1 MFDPSATPVP
11 WVPPEMTGPV
21 VNRRRR
27 IDEAELD
34 AVGRAAWD
42 AGFAE
47 GRAQG
52 LAAAEREGRV
62 RIAAL
67 DERIARLDALLAAT
81 ARPLAVLDA
90 DVERELAELACAIA
104 RQVVRRELRSDP
116 GQVIAAIRDAVG
128 LLPAAVRDV
137 RVALHPDDAA
147 LVRERL
153 GDSGAARAWVLVE
166 DPMITRGGCR
176 VAADNSR
183 VDARVESRVGAVIA
197 NVLGDERTRAE
208 RTEAGT

>member
-1 MFDPSATPVP
+1 
-11 WVPPEMTGPV
+11 MTGPV

-197 NVLGDERTRAE
+197 NVLGDERTRTE